1 MKRILLS
8 TIFAC
13 LAAMAWAQMT
23 VTVSGTVV
31 FGQDEQ
37 PAPDYPVWI
46 NSTVLDSTGA
56 NQNVVFTN
64 ENGVYTGVAVIGP
77 DLSLFVS
84 TFDFC
89 IGEVVA
95 IVVNINGPVGGN
107 INNVNFHVCQD
118 ILPPP
123 PPDGCAAFFAA
134 EPVDSNSLTILFHD
148 LSFSESPIESWV
160 WDFGD
165 GATAEGP
172 APQHTYE
179 TEGMYIVTLTI
190 TADSCTATFTGA
202 VYAGGDGDPC
212 ICPDVYD
219 PVCIATPAGGGFI
232 TFNNACEAE
241 CAGFTPDMF
250 VACDSTGCL
259 CPQIYAP
266 VCVVSA
272 TGDTLTFVNQC
283 YADCEGY
290 SADQTFSCDPGD
302 PCMCPDVYDP
312 VCIATPA
319 GGGFITFSNACE
331 AECAGF
337 TPDMF
342 VACDTT
348 GCFCPPF
355 FDPVCVIDESGDTLT
370 FTNFC
375 YAECEGY
382 TADDIFSCDPGDP
395 CNCIMVYDPVCVLGP
410 DSTELHFPNACF
422 AECAGFTSADF
433 IDCEPDTNCVC
444 PQIYAPVCVVSESGD
459 TLTFVNQCYAECEG
473 YTVDQIFS
481 CNPADTCNCFTLYD
495 PVCVILPGGPVMT
508 FTNACFA
515 ECAGFGP
522 EDFVDCDSLHF
533 PDCYAAFYTEGSDPS
548 SLTVQFTDA
557 SYAGDGTI
565 TSWNWHFGDPAGS
578 TSTEQ
583 NPAHLYDAPGVYDI
597 TLTISTS
604 DSCTSTTTQHICIGG
619 GGIVDSISCQAMF
632 FFTQADSLNST
643 FQFQDM
649 SFGNV
654 NSWLWNFGDGAT
666 STEQNPTHTYASS
679 GVFVATL
686 TVSGEDCQSTVSM
699 LIFAGDN
706 IWYGDDFNALFV
718 PFIDGLQVF
727 FLNLTSGGTL
737 PYTYEWNFGD
747 GNTSNDFMPIHAY
760 AEAGVYTVTLTVTD
774 ANGEQSVFTAT
785 LNLITNEFTGRPQF
799 LTASSTSETP
809 ERVSG
814 LRAFPNPVSEQLT
827 LEFEAQSAETYRLSI
842 LSLDGKEVQHV
853 AAQMQTGRNQTIFD
867 TRMLESGMYL
877 LRLQTGSEVRTLKFV
892 KVK

>member
-1 MKRILLS
+1 MKKILLS

-13 LAAMAWAQMT
+13 LAAMAWAQIT

-107 INNVNFHVCQD
+107 LNNLNFHVCQE

-123 PPDGCAAFFAA
+123 PPDGCAAFFVA
-134 EPVDSNSLTILFHD
+134 EPADSNSLTILFHD
-148 LSFSESPIESWV
+148 LSFSESPIESWA

-165 GATAEGP
+165 GNTAEGP

-179 TEGMYIVTLTI
+179 AEGMYIVTLTI
-190 TADSCTATFTGA
+190 TSDSCTATFTGV

-219 PVCIATPAGGGFI
+219 PVCIATP
-232 TFNNACEAE
+232 N
-241 CAGFTPDMF
+241 
-250 VACDSTGCL
+250 
-259 CPQIYAP
+259 
-266 VCVVSA
+266 
-272 TGDTLTFVNQC
+272 
-283 YADCEGY
+283 
-290 SADQTFSCDPGD
+290 
-302 PCMCPDVYDP
+302 
-312 VCIATPA
+312 

-342 VACDTT
+342 VQC
-348 GCFCPPF
+348 
-355 FDPVCVIDESGDTLT
+355 
-370 FTNFC
+370 
-375 YAECEGY
+375 
-382 TADDIFSCDPGDP
+382 
-395 CNCIMVYDPVCVLGP
+395 
-410 DSTELHFPNACF
+410 DST
-422 AECAGFTSADF
+422 G
-433 IDCEPDTNCVC
+433 CVC
-444 PQIYAPVCVVSESGD
+444 PQIYAPVCVVSAVGD

-473 YTVDQIFS
+473 YTADETFS
-481 CNPADTCNCFTLYD
+481 CDPNDPCDCDLIYD
-495 PVCVILPGGPVMT
+495 PVCVLGPDGLELHFPNACVAECAGFTVDDFVNCAPDTFCVCPQIYAPVCVISAIGDTLTFVNQCYAECEGYTADQTFSCDPVDPCDCNLIYAPVCIVLPDGTLTT
-508 FTNACFA
+508 FPNACFA
-515 ECAGFGP
+515 ECAGFTP
-522 EDFVDCDSLHF
+522 DAFVDCDSLHF

-548 SLTVQFTDA
+548 SLTVQFTDV

-632 FFTQADSLNST
+632 YFTQEDSLGST

-654 NSWLWNFGDGAT
+654 NSWLWNFGDGTT
-666 STEQNPTHTYASS
+666 STEQNPTHSYTSS
-679 GVFVATL
+679 GVFVVTL
-686 TVSGEDCQSTVSM
+686 TVSGDDCQSSVSM
-699 LIFAGDN
+699 LIFTGDN
-706 IWYGDDFNALFV
+706 IWYGDDFSALFV

-727 FLNLTSGGTL
+727 FLNLSTPGGTD

-747 GNTSNDFMPIHAY
+747 GNTSNDFMPIHTY

-774 ANGEQSVFTAT
+774 ANGVQSTFTAT

-799 LTASSTSETP
+799 LSASSTNETA

-827 LEFEAQSAETYRLSI
+827 MEFDARSQEVYRISILTLDGREVQSA
-842 LSLDGKEVQHV
+842 
-853 AAQMQTGRNQTIFD
+853 AAQMHAGRNQVTFD
-867 TRMLESGMYL
+867 TRTLEGGMYL

-892 KVK
+892 KVR

>member
-1 MKRILLS
+1 
-8 TIFAC
+8 
-13 LAAMAWAQMT
+13 MAWAQMT

-46 NSTVLDSTGA
+46 NSPVLDSTGA
-56 NQNVVFTN
+56 NQNVVLTN
-64 ENGVYTGVAVIGP
+64 ENGVYTGVAVIGA
-77 DLSLFVS
+77 DLSFIVS

-89 IGEVVA
+89 IGEVVT
-95 IVVNINGPVGGN
+95 IVVNINGPVGGI

-123 PPDGCAAFFAA
+123 PPDGCAAFFAT
-134 EPVDSNSLTILFHD
+134 EPTDSNSLTILFHD
-148 LSFSESPIESWV
+148 LSFSESPIESWA

-165 GATAEGP
+165 GNTAEGP

-179 TEGMYIVTLTI
+179 AEGMYIVTLTI
-190 TADSCTATFTGA
+190 TSDSCTATFTGV

-219 PVCIATPAGGGFI
+219 PVCIATP
-232 TFNNACEAE
+232 N
-241 CAGFTPDMF
+241 
-250 VACDSTGCL
+250 
-259 CPQIYAP
+259 
-266 VCVVSA
+266 
-272 TGDTLTFVNQC
+272 
-283 YADCEGY
+283 
-290 SADQTFSCDPGD
+290 
-302 PCMCPDVYDP
+302 
-312 VCIATPA
+312 

-342 VACDTT
+342 VQC
-348 GCFCPPF
+348 
-355 FDPVCVIDESGDTLT
+355 
-370 FTNFC
+370 
-375 YAECEGY
+375 
-382 TADDIFSCDPGDP
+382 
-395 CNCIMVYDPVCVLGP
+395 
-410 DSTELHFPNACF
+410 DST
-422 AECAGFTSADF
+422 G
-433 IDCEPDTNCVC
+433 CVC
-444 PQIYAPVCVVSESGD
+444 PQIYAPVCVISATGD

-473 YTVDQIFS
+473 YTADQTFS
-481 CNPADTCNCFTLYD
+481 CDPNDPCDCDLIYD
-495 PVCVILPGGPVMT
+495 PVCIVLPDGTLTT
-508 FTNACFA
+508 FPNACFA
-515 ECAGFGP
+515 ECAGFTP
-522 EDFVDCDSLHF
+522 DAFVDCDSLHF
-533 PDCYAAFYTEGSDPS
+533 PDCYAAFYTEGSDPL
-548 SLTVQFTDA
+548 SLTVQFTDV

-583 NPAHLYDAPGVYDI
+583 NPVHLYDAPGVYDI

-632 FFTQADSLNST
+632 YFTQEDSVGST

-654 NSWLWNFGDGAT
+654 NSWLWNFGDGST
-666 STEQNPTHTYASS
+666 STEQNPTHSYTSS
-679 GVFVATL
+679 GAFVVTL
-686 TVSGEDCQSTVSM
+686 TVSGDDCQSSVSM
-699 LIFAGDN
+699 LIFTGDN
-706 IWYGDDFNALFV
+706 IWYGDDFSALFV

-727 FLNLTSGGTL
+727 FLNLSTPGGTD
-737 PYTYEWNFGD
+737 PYTYEWSFGD
-747 GNTSNDFMPIHAY
+747 GNTSNDFMPIHTY

-774 ANGEQSVFTAT
+774 ANGVQSTFTAT

-799 LTASSTSETP
+799 LTASSTNETP

-827 LEFEAQSAETYRLSI
+827 MEFDARSQEVYRISILTLDGREVQSA
-842 LSLDGKEVQHV
+842 
-853 AAQMQTGRNQTIFD
+853 AAQMHAGRNQATFD
-867 TRMLESGMYL
+867 TRPLEGGMYL

-892 KVK
+892 KVR